1 MINAGGVNFDES
13 IQKGWSGLTKREMF
27 AMNAPKMPNWFVTKE
42 LGTRIYQSELGK
54 LEFKWR
60 WYYADMMLQ
69 EGEK

>member
-1 MINAGGVNFDES
+1 MPIEFNGFGVYAPEAHL
-13 IQKGWSGLTKREMF
+13 GLTKREMF
-27 AMNAPKMPNWFVTKE
+27 AMNAPEMPNWFVTKE

-60 WYYADMMLQ
+60 WHYADMMLQ

>member
-1 MINAGGVNFDES
+1 MNN
-13 IQKGWSGLTKREMF
+13 LTKREMF

-69 EGEK
+69 EE